1 MQAQF
6 FIQFVQTF
14 QQVFLQNL
22 QASFP
27 VFTKYAASLFYGVA
41 TIELV
46 IIGLLLALSS
56 GNSVYTLLTRLIKIS
71 IFFFLVF
78 HFHDLF
84 KLVSN
89 SVQYISEKTITT
101 AGNTVDTGD
110 QFTLSSLWDFNNPSN
125 YITKGLT
132 QSVSDPVS
140 QTSPEPGSQANNMQ
154 HEQMQG
160 ERMNEAD
167 NNSQDQDMDDQN
179 SSIFAMGKLI
189 IIAVTGILAIINLV
203 LFYITALLA
212 LLLCPFGQMTVTST
226 FFQSAFGKFI
236 SAGLRLMSFTA
247 VFILFSTFYDH
258 IIEVAP
264 YLDNNSVSGVME
276 QNNIQGSSDVLG
288 FLMALLGLGLCWFIP
303 REVSQR
309 AGAFVMPGQGA
320 SQGSS
325 AATINMPSINVP
337 MSPSA
342 GIQAYTG
349 NQQLRSASRPVA
361 AVQSQAMPVSIS
373 AKSSPAPQATTSVTV
388 SQNSSDRKG
397 YDRPASGRKEKESSL
412 KKQTMFSRQT
422 FSKERAS
429 RLRKNFH
436 NAIDSDDK

>member
-56 GNSVYTLLTRLIKIS
+56 GNSAYTLLTRLIKIS

-78 HFHDLF
+78 HFQDLF

-101 AGNTVDTGD
+101 AGNTVDTGN

-132 QSVSDPVS
+132 QSVSESAAQVPS
-140 QTSPEPGSQANNMQ
+140 GQAYQSIDMS

-160 ERMNEAD
+160 EHMNGAD
-167 NNSQDQDMDDQN
+167 NNSQDQEVDDQQGP
-179 SSIFAMGKLI
+179 SMFAMGKLI
-189 IIAVTGILAIINLV
+189 TIAMTGILAVINLA
-203 LFYITALLA
+203 LFYFTALLA
-212 LLLCPFGQMTVTST
+212 LLLCPFGQITATST
-226 FFQSAFGKFI
+226 FFQSAFSKFI

-247 VFILFSTFYDH
+247 VFILFSSFYDH
-258 IIEVAP
+258 IIEAAP
-264 YLDNNSVSGVME
+264 YLGGNDSSGTME
-276 QNNIQGSSDVLG
+276 QNNSSDMID
-288 FLMALLGLGLCWFIP
+288 FFMALLGLGLCWLIP
-303 REVSQR
+303 REISQR
-309 AGAFVMPGQGA
+309 AGTFTMPST
-320 SQGSS
+320 SQSSS
-325 AATINMPSINVP
+325 AATISMPPVNMPVAP
-337 MSPSA
+337 PSV

-349 NQQLRSASRPVA
+349 NQQQLRSVA
-361 AVQSQAMPVSIS
+361 GSVSPAQSQAMPVSIS
-373 AKSSPAPQATTSVTV
+373 SAPSSAPQAITSVSV
-388 SQNSSDRKG
+388 SQSSPGRNNDDRQTGRDGKG
-397 YDRPASGRKEKESSL
+397 KKDSL
-412 KKQTMFSRQT
+412 KSQTMFSKQA

-436 NAIDSDDK
+436 NAIDSNDN